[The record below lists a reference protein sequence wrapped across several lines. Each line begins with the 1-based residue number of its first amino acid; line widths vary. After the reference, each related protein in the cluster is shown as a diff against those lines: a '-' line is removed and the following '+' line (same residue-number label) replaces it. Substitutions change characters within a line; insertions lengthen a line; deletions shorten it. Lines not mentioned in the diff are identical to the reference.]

1 MHCNGPTLVYSTS
14 GDWVALIRGVHIYDT
29 RGDWIAWLDNGDIY
43 TCDGFYAGYL
53 ADDNRVLRQR
63 NEKTRERRAC
73 PQSPDRIR
81 PPSRIPLPPQFA
93 ELPWHVI
100 DCFEEEPEV
109 FTRISDLRPDW
120 ED

>member
-14 GDWVALIRGVHIYDT
+14 GDWVALIKGGHIYDT
-29 RGDWIAWLDNGDIY
+29 RGEWIAWLDNGDIY

-63 NEKTRERRAC
+63 NMKTRERRAC